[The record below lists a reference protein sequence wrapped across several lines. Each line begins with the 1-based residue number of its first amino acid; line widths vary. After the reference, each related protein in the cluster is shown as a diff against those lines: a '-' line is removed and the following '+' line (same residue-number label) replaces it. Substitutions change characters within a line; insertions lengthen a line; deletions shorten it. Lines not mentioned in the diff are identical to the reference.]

1 MFKKYL
7 GTASIL
13 LAIVSLGLLPAHAA
27 DSTDPKRAALV
38 AQLTK
43 LSDDWDAA
51 IVRKDKAA
59 IEANMAEDFRQIDGD
74 GDIETKTSFVNGV
87 VSDKL
92 EIDPYKVEDFEIR
105 LYGNVAL
112 LSGRTKMTGRYEGM
126 PFKSHYRYI
135 DIYAQRDGK
144 WQIVSVQISKIPQQ

>member
-7 GTASIL
+7 GAASVL
-13 LAIVSLGLLPAHAA
+13 LAIASLGLLPAHAA
-27 DSTDPKRAALV
+27 DSTDAKNAALV

-74 GDIETKTSFVNGV
+74 GDLETKTSFVNGL

-92 EIDPYKVEDFEIR
+92 TIDPYKVEDFEIR

-112 LSGRTKMTGRYEGM
+112 LSGRTKMTGHYDGK

-144 WQIVSVQISKIPQQ
+144 WQIVSVQISRIPQQ